1 MASRSPQKVFENPTV
16 AVTLDDLTDSPSRDT
31 VLTVLSEDQTEFLDA
46 VRDGDHARVRE
57 YILERSVDVN
67 CVNLLGETALQIAVS
82 NNRHEIAKFLL
93 NEGADV
99 GNALLYA
106 VANESTV
113 WVTLLLDFIED
124 LNAQSHAT
132 TAGTSR
138 NQEASKASEDH
149 CYTKYISSLVL
160 AAQSN
165 NQEIVK
171 ILLEKGYTIEEP
183 SFHRRSCKCGECE
196 GKRLGSSIHRLYSY
210 RALASPVYLCLSYLL
225 DRSPNRDQ
233 DIKSSKDPI
242 ICAFLLNRK
251 LENLMD
257 EEYELK
263 NDYQALSSACEE
275 FAVSLLTKCR
285 SMEEIGCLMSVPG
298 IEKLAHVEVRGGREA
313 QKLSVLNFAIANKNE
328 KVRRS
333 TAVDVAGVIY
343 ILRFGA
349 ICNLWLL
356 LPW

>member
-1 MASRSPQKVFENPTV
+1 MASRSPQNVFENPTV

-31 VLTVLSEDQTEFLDA
+31 VLSEDQTEFLDA
-46 VRDGDHARVRE
+46 VRDGDYAGVRE
-57 YILERSVDVN
+57 YILQRSVDVN

-124 LNAQSHAT
+124 RNAQSHAT

-149 CYTKYISSLVL
+149 CYTKYISPLVL

-171 ILLEKGYTIEEP
+171 ILLAKGYTIKEP

-196 GKRLGSSIHRLYSY
+196 GKRLASSIHRLHSY

-225 DRSPNRDQ
+225 DPSPNGDQ

-251 LENLMD
+251 LENLMED
-257 EEYELK
+257 EYELK

-298 IEKLAHVEVRGGREA
+298 IETLEHVEVRGGKEA

-328 KVRRS
+328 KVRPS

-343 ILRFGA
+343 ILRLGA
-349 ICNLWLL
+349 ICSLWLL

>member
-298 IEKLAHVEVRGGREA
+298 IETLEHVEVRGGREA

>member
-1 MASRSPQKVFENPTV
+1 MASRSPQKVFENPSV

-31 VLTVLSEDQTEFLDA
+31 VLSEDETEFLEA
-46 VRDGDHARVRE
+46 VRDGDHARVRQ
-57 YILERSVDVN
+57 YILQRSVDVN

-82 NNRHEIAKFLL
+82 NNRHEIAQFLL
-93 NEGADV
+93 KQGADV

-113 WVTLLLDFIED
+113 WVTLLLDEYP
-124 LNAQSHAT
+124 NAQSHST
-132 TAGTSR
+132 TAAASR
-138 NQEASKASEDH
+138 DQEASKASEDH
-149 CYTKYISSLVL
+149 CYTKYIAPLVL

-171 ILLEKGYTIEEP
+171 ILLAKGYTIKEP
-183 SFHRRSCKCGECE
+183 SFHKRSCKCGECE
-196 GKRLGSSIHRLYSY
+196 GKRLGSSIHRLHSY

-225 DRSPNRDQ
+225 DPSPNGDQ
-233 DIKSSKDPI
+233 DVKSSKDPI

-251 LENLMD
+251 LENLME

-263 NDYQALSSACEE
+263 NDYQALSSECEE

-298 IEKLAHVEVRGGREA
+298 IEKLEHVEVRGGKEA

-328 KVRRS
+328 KVRPCS
-333 TAVDVAGVIY
+333 AVDVAGVI
-343 ILRFGA
+343 F
-349 ICNLWLL
+349 ICCD
-356 LPW
+356 

>member
-251 LENLMD
+251 LENLMED
-257 EEYELK
+257 EYELK

-298 IEKLAHVEVRGGREA
+298 IEKLEHVEVRGGREA

>member
-1 MASRSPQKVFENPTV
+1 MASRSPQKVFESLCV
-16 AVTLDDLTDSPSRDT
+16 AITLEDLTDCPSRDT
-31 VLTVLSEDQTEFLDA
+31 VLSEDETAFLDA
-46 VRDGDHARVRE
+46 VRDGNCDRVRE
-57 YILERSVDVN
+57 YILQKSVDVN

-82 NNRHEIAKFLL
+82 NDRHEIAKFLL
-93 NEGADV
+93 NKGADV

-113 WVTLLLDFIED
+113 WVTLLHDFIEVQD
-124 LNAQSHAT
+124 VQSHAT
-132 TAGTSR
+132 TAAASR
-138 NQEASKASEDH
+138 DQEASKASEA
-149 CYTKYISSLVL
+149 LVL

-171 ILLEKGYTIEEP
+171 ILLAKGCTIKEP
-183 SFHRRSCKCGECE
+183 SFHGRSCKCGECE
-196 GKRLGSSIHRLYSY
+196 GNRLGSSIHRLHSY

-225 DRSPNRDQ
+225 DPSPNRDQ

-263 NDYQALSSACEE
+263 NDYQALSTQCEE

-298 IEKLAHVEVRGGREA
+298 IETLEHVEVRGGKEA

-328 KVRRS
+328 KVRPS
-333 TAVDVAGVIY
+333 TALDSYA
-343 ILRFGA
+343 A
-349 ICNLWLL
+349 ISSDL
-356 LPW
+356 